1 MRLAARQL
9 SPAARWCLIVL
20 AITVG
25 YFAAGQIGIQWAIVR
40 EQISPLW
47 PAAGVALVVPML
59 LGPRFWPAI
68 FFGALLTNI
77 ALGPSLITVMVISA
91 GNTLGPMLAYAVMRW
106 LGFRNQLDRL
116 PDAVLLVV
124 VGAIGGTAV
133 SAALGTGV
141 LVLSDALSPPD
152 FWATALVWWTG
163 DAMGV
168 LTITPLLLLAPRFRL
183 PRRVSLA
190 RWGEA
195 VALAILGIGTAILAS
210 TTTSKLFLVFPVLV
224 WAALRFRQAGA
235 LLCSLCVC
243 TFTIFAAVN
252 GLGPY
257 GPYELVT
264 RMLHVQAFDATVGLT
279 ALALSTIVLQ
289 RDRATAEITDAWRQI
304 TEMVDMI
311 APRQSL
317 RSAMTTQRKDGEPA
331 AEAQAACSSRKQS
344 R

>member
-1 MRLAARQL
+1 MRPLP
-9 SPAARWCLIVL
+9 PASRWCLIVL
-20 AITVG
+20 GVTVC
-25 YFAAGQIGIQWAIVR
+25 YFATAQIGIQWAIVR

-47 PAAGVALVVPML
+47 PAAGVALAVPML
-59 LGPRFWPAI
+59 LGPRFWPGI
-68 FFGALLTNI
+68 FLGSLLTNI
-77 ALGPSLITVMVISA
+77 ALGPSLGTVLLISL
-91 GNTLGPMLAYAVMRW
+91 GNTAGPMLAYAVMRR
-106 LGFRNQLDRL
+106 LGFRTELDRL

-124 VGAIGGTAV
+124 IGAIGGTAV

-141 LVLSDALSPPD
+141 LVLGEALSTGD

-168 LTITPLLLLAPRFRL
+168 LTITPLLLLAPRFRF
-183 PRRVSLA
+183 PNRVPLV

-195 VALAILGIGTAILAS
+195 AALALFGLGTAALAS
-210 TTTSKLFLVFPVLV
+210 TTTPKLFVVFPVLI

-243 TFTIFAAVN
+243 TVTIFAAIR

-257 GPYELVT
+257 GSYELAT
-264 RMLHVQAFDATVGLT
+264 RMLHVQAYDATVGLT
-279 ALALSTIVLQ
+279 ALTLSTIVLQ
-289 RDRATAEITDAWRQI
+289 RDRATAEIADAWRQI
-304 TEMVDMI
+304 TEMVDLI

-317 RSAMTTQRKDGEPA
+317 RSAITQHDD
-331 AEAQAACSSRKQS
+331 EAQAACSSRKRS